1 MTSSPFRI
9 LVVDD
14 EPEMLA
20 LLSEWLEEDGN
31 DVATASNGWDA
42 LDIFVE
48 RKPALTI
55 TDLRMPGMDGFQLIR
70 RIREI
75 SNAHVIALTA
85 MGSEEHTVLGFDLGA
100 DEYLVK
106 PVSKRVFLA
115 RVRSILRRAAPNEEL
130 TLKYEDKVL
139 MLDFRSHETH
149 MNGESLRLRPTE
161 FKLLAFLVQNS
172 DRVLSHKELL
182 DRVWGNQLG
191 SLDSLKWYISSLRDK
206 IEDNPRKPKYI
217 VTFPR
222 VGYRYSPPTVPLQKD

>member
-1 MTSSPFRI
+1 MTLVSTRI

-31 DVATASNGWDA
+31 EVSTASNGWDA
-42 LDIFVE
+42 IDIFVD

-75 SNAHVIALTA
+75 SNTHVIALTA

-115 RVRSILRRAAPNEEL
+115 RVRSILRRAAPDEEL
-130 TLKYEDKVL
+130 ALKYEDDVL

-149 MNGESLRLRPTE
+149 VHGESLRLRPTE

-172 DRVLSHKELL
+172 DRVLTHQEFGRIK
-182 DRVWGNQLG
+182 
-191 SLDSLKWYISSLRDK
+191 
-206 IEDNPRKPKYI
+206 
-217 VTFPR
+217 
-222 VGYRYSPPTVPLQKD
+222 VGP

>member
-1 MTSSPFRI
+1 MSSKI

-20 LLSEWLEEDGN
+20 LLSEWLEEDGH
-31 DVATASNGWDA
+31 DVATAGNGWDA
-42 LDIFVE
+42 LEIFVD

-75 SNAHVIALTA
+75 SNTHVIALTA
-85 MGSEEHTVLGFDLGA
+85 MGGEEHTVMGFDLGA

-106 PVSKRVFLA
+106 PISKRVFLA
-115 RVRSILRRAAPNEEL
+115 RVRSMLRRAVPDEEIAL
-130 TLKYEDKVL
+130 RYEDSIL
-139 MLDFRSHETH
+139 SLDFRSHEAQVK
-149 MNGESLRLRPTE
+149 GVSLHLRPTE
-161 FKLLAFLVQNS
+161 FKLLAFLVQNA
-172 DRVLSHKELL
+172 DRVLSHQELL
-182 DRVWGNQLG
+182 DRVWGDQLG

-206 IEDNPRKPKYI
+206 IEDSPRKPHFI

-222 VGYRYSPPTVPLQKD
+222 VGYRYSPPKVLPQKG